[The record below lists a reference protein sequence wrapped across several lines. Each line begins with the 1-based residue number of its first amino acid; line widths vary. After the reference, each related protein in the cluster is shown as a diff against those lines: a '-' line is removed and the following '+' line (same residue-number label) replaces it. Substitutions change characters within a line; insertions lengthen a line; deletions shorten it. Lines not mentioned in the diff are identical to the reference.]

1 MDVLTQNI
9 ENLIKK
15 KFIYIYIYMKLK
27 VMQVY
32 LQEA

>member
-15 KFIYIYIYMKLK
+15 KFIYIYMKLK